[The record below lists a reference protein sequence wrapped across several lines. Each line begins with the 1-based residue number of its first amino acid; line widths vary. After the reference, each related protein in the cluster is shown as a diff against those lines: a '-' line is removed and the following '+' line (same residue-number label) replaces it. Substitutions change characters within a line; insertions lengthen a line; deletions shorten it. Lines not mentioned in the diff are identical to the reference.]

1 MEHFLT
7 MSLVP
12 IYQQHRNPEFILK
25 HDSNNTSDA
34 VCFVLTNNGIQF
46 KCVLCN
52 RTIEKY
58 NRTRKLDIIRNL
70 YL

>member
-12 IYQQHRNPEFILK
+12 IYQQHRNPEFIVK
-25 HDSNNTSDA
+25 HDSNNTCDA

-46 KCVLCN
+46 KCV
-52 RTIEKY
+52 
-58 NRTRKLDIIRNL
+58 
-70 YL
+70 